1 MMRLL
6 MNCILAQVDTCV
18 GETSLFRFR
27 IKRLGFFNVFW
38 RAWLAVLCLAM
49 VAPNAGLHAQ
59 EGTFIVQGKVTD
71 VAGEP
76 IGGVSVTV
84 AGSTTGTT
92 TNDDGNYS
100 LEVTKGASL
109 VFSFVGYV
117 SQTVTANRAR
127 IDLQLELD
135 DSMSNLEEV
144 VVVGYGTQRR
154 ETITG
159 SVASVKSTELM
170 KSPTVNVS
178 NALAGRLP
186 GVVATQGSAEPGYD
200 GAAIRI
206 RGTNTLGNS
215 GPLIVIDGIPA
226 RAGGFERLSPAD
238 IDNISV
244 LKDASAAIYGA
255 RAANGVILITTKRGQ
270 SGKPTLSYT
279 FNQAFSQPTVI
290 PKLADAVQYAEMRN
304 ELEIFKL
311 PVAEW
316 SAAQTALDETGTYTR
331 TDGSVLTAPFSPEDI
346 QLYANGSDPWGHP
359 NTDWYDATLKTWSP
373 QSQHNLQISGG
384 TEDIKYLT
392 SIGYQDQ
399 DAYYKKSATGY
410 SQYDVRVNL
419 DANINQYI
427 STKIGLLGRQEDR
440 EFPTKTAGTIFRMLM
455 RGIPTEPAFWPN
467 GLPGPDIEYGENPVV
482 ITTDQTGYDRDKR
495 YYFQTNGELNIT
507 IPWVEGLK
515 FSGTASI
522 DKYVRKTKRWEIP
535 WYLYTWQGDYED
547 DGVTPL
553 LVRGERGPADPRLT
567 QGDEDQM
574 NVLLGGVL
582 TYDRT
587 FGDHTLNLLAGV
599 NRETIRNDN
608 FEAFRR
614 YFISPNIDYLFAGGE
629 AEKNNDGGAWEQARL
644 NYFGRVGYNYKSKYI
659 AEFLWRYDGSYMFP
673 EDNRFGFF
681 PGVMAGWMISEEDF
695 WKNGVPFV
703 NYLKLR
709 GSYGQMGND
718 QIYFDHD
725 NNGEQTLQE
734 YQYFSTYGFGT
745 YVIGNNLVKTLYE
758 SRVPNMFVTWEVAN
772 NYNVGL
778 DGQLMGGKFNFMVEW
793 FRNRRESIL
802 WRRNASV
809 PQTTGM
815 TLPAENIG
823 IVDNGGWDFNVGY
836 TDQFGD
842 LNLNVSLNGGYAKN
856 KIIFWDEAPGAPEW
870 QQSTGRPINSGLYYI
885 YDGVF
890 RDEAEIAAN
899 TLDYSSVTNS
909 LRPGD
914 MKYVDY
920 DGDGA
925 ITPDD
930 RVRRDKNTVPTFQGG
945 LNIGAQ
951 YKGFDLTLLFQGAT
965 GAELRVGTDESGAIG
980 NYLLDFYENRWRV
993 DAPSSQHPRITDRS
1007 DQYYSSGNTYWL
1019 RSTNYLRLKNLEL
1032 GYTFPTQWMEP
1043 AGIGNLRVYVSG
1055 FNLFTWSKIGVYD
1068 PESLNQLGQYYPQAR
1083 LLNTGIAVTF

>member
-1 MMRLL
+1 MHLKHTINAVIGGMILSGTGITP
-6 MNCILAQVDTCV
+6 ILAAGHPFHPPVMGVESPHPGAKQQSTVV
-18 GETSLFRFR
+18 GIVTSSSDGL
-27 IKRLGFFNVFW
+27 RL
-38 RAWLAVLCLAM
+38 A
-49 VAPNAGLHAQ
+49 
-59 EGTFIVQGKVTD
+59 
-71 VAGEP
+71 
-76 IGGVSVTV
+76 GVSVSIKGTSQGV
-84 AGSTTGTT
+84 STDEEGRYAIENVPTGA
-92 TNDDGNYS
+92 
-100 LEVTKGASL
+100 VL
-109 VFSFVGYV
+109 VFSMVGYTTKEE
-117 SQTVTANRAR
+117 TVGNRNM
-127 IDLQLELD
+127 IDVILEPTTSD
-135 DSMSNLEEV
+135 LEEV

-159 SVASVKSTELM
+159 SVASVKSAELM

-186 GVVATQGSAEPGYD
+186 GVVATQSSAEPGYD
-200 GAAIRI
+200 GASIRI

-226 RAGGFERLSPAD
+226 RAGGFERISPAD

-255 RAANGVILITTKRGQ
+255 RAANGVILITTKRGKT
-270 SGKPTLSYT
+270 GKPSLSYT

-290 PKLADAVQYAEMRN
+290 PELADAVQYSEMRN

-311 PVAEW
+311 PVDEW
-316 SAAQTALDETGTYTR
+316 AAAQAAFRESGSYTR
-331 TDGSVLTAPFSPEDI
+331 NDGSVLTAPASPEDMR
-346 QLYANGSDPWGHP
+346 LYADGSDPWGHP
-359 NTDWYDATLKTWSP
+359 NTDWYGAALKNWSP

-392 SIGYQDQ
+392 SIGYQTQ

-410 SQYDVRVNL
+410 EQYDVRINL
-419 DANINQYI
+419 DANINKYI
-427 STKIGLLGRQEDR
+427 NTKIGLLGRQEDR
-440 EFPTKTAGTIFRMLM
+440 HFPTKSAATIFRMLM

-467 GLPGPDIEYGENPVV
+467 GMPGPDIEYGENPVV

-495 YYFQTNGELNIT
+495 YYFQTNGQVDIT

-515 FSGTASI
+515 FSGTASV
-522 DKYVRKTKRWEIP
+522 DKYIKKTKRWEIP

-553 LVRGERGPADPRLT
+553 LVRGQRGPADPRLT
-567 QGDEDQM
+567 QGDEDQL

-608 FEAFRR
+608 FNAFRR
-614 YFISPNIDYLFAGGE
+614 YFISTSIDYLFAGGE
-629 AEKNNDGGAWEQARL
+629 AEKNNGGGAWERARL
-644 NYFGRVGYNYKSKYI
+644 NYFGRVGYNFRSKYI

-673 EDNRFGFF
+673 ESSRYGFF
-681 PGVMAGWMISEEDF
+681 PGVMAGWMISEENF
-695 WKNGVPFV
+695 WKDGVPFV

-718 QIYFDHD
+718 NIEYD
-725 NNGEQTLQE
+725 GTLQE

-745 YVIGNNLVKTLYE
+745 YIVGNELVKSLYE
-758 SRVPNMFVTWEVAN
+758 SRVPNSFITWEVAN
-772 NYNVGL
+772 NYNIGL
-778 DGQLMGGKFNFMVEW
+778 DGQLMDNKFNFTVEW
-793 FRNRRESIL
+793 FKNRRESIL
-802 WRRNASV
+802 WRRNASI

-823 IVDNGGWDFNVGY
+823 IVENGGWDFAVGY
-836 TDQFGD
+836 IDQFGD
-842 LNLNVSLNGGYAKN
+842 LSLTVGLNGGYAKN

-870 QQSTGRPINSGLYYI
+870 QQSTGRTINSGLYYI

-914 MKYVDY
+914 MRFVDY
-920 DGDGA
+920 NNDGK
-925 ITPDD
+925 ITSDD
-930 RVRRDKNTVPTFQGG
+930 RVRRDKNTIPTFQGG
-945 LNIGAQ
+945 LNIGLQ
-951 YKGFDLTLLFQGAT
+951 YKGFDLTLLFQGAA
-965 GAELRVGTDESGAIG
+965 GGELRVGTDESGAIG
-980 NYLLDFYENRWRV
+980 NFLVDFYKNRWRV
-993 DAPSSQHPRITDRS
+993 DAPSSEHPRIADRS

-1019 RSTNYLRLKNLEL
+1019 RSTDYVRLKNLEL
-1032 GYTFPTQWMEP
+1032 GYTFPNRWMEQ
-1043 AGIGNLRVYVSG
+1043 AGISNLRIYVSG
-1055 FNLFTWSKIGVYD
+1055 FNLLTWDETGVFD
-1068 PESLNQLGQYYPQAR
+1068 PESINQTGQYYPQAR

>member
-1 MMRLL
+1 MHLKHTINAVIGGMILSGTGITP
-6 MNCILAQVDTCV
+6 ILAAGHPFHPPVMGVESPHPGAKQQSTVV
-18 GETSLFRFR
+18 GIVTSSSDGL
-27 IKRLGFFNVFW
+27 RL
-38 RAWLAVLCLAM
+38 A
-49 VAPNAGLHAQ
+49 
-59 EGTFIVQGKVTD
+59 
-71 VAGEP
+71 
-76 IGGVSVTV
+76 GVSVSIKGTSQGV
-84 AGSTTGTT
+84 STDEEGRYAIENVPTGA
-92 TNDDGNYS
+92 
-100 LEVTKGASL
+100 VL
-109 VFSFVGYV
+109 VFSMVGYTTKEE
-117 SQTVTANRAR
+117 TVGNRNM
-127 IDLQLELD
+127 IDVILEPTTSD
-135 DSMSNLEEV
+135 LEEV

-159 SVASVKSTELM
+159 SVASVKSAELM

-186 GVVATQGSAEPGYD
+186 GVVATQSSAEPGYD
-200 GAAIRI
+200 GASIRI

-226 RAGGFERLSPAD
+226 RAGGFERISPAD

-255 RAANGVILITTKRGQ
+255 RAANGVILITTKRGKT
-270 SGKPTLSYT
+270 GKPSLSYT

-290 PKLADAVQYAEMRN
+290 PELADAVQYSEMRN

-311 PVAEW
+311 PVDEW
-316 SAAQTALDETGTYTR
+316 AAAQAAFRESGSYTR
-331 TDGSVLTAPFSPEDI
+331 NDGSVLTAPASPEDMR
-346 QLYANGSDPWGHP
+346 LYADGSDPWGHP
-359 NTDWYDATLKTWSP
+359 NTDWYGAALKNWSP

-392 SIGYQDQ
+392 SIGYQTQ

-410 SQYDVRVNL
+410 EQYDVRINL
-419 DANINQYI
+419 DANINKYI
-427 STKIGLLGRQEDR
+427 NTKIGLLGRQEDR
-440 EFPTKTAGTIFRMLM
+440 HFPTKSAATIFRMLM

-467 GLPGPDIEYGENPVV
+467 GMPGPDIEYGENPVV

-495 YYFQTNGELNIT
+495 YYFQTNGQVDIT

-515 FSGTASI
+515 FSGTASV
-522 DKYVRKTKRWEIP
+522 DKYIKKTKRWEIP

-553 LVRGERGPADPRLT
+553 LVRGQRGPADPRLT
-567 QGDEDQM
+567 QGDEDQL

-608 FEAFRR
+608 FNAFRR
-614 YFISPNIDYLFAGGE
+614 YFISTSIDYLFAGGE
-629 AEKNNDGGAWEQARL
+629 AEKNNGGGAWERARL
-644 NYFGRVGYNYKSKYI
+644 NYFGRVGYNFRSKYI

-673 EDNRFGFF
+673 ESSRYGFF
-681 PGVMAGWMISEEDF
+681 PGVMAGWMISEENF
-695 WKNGVPFV
+695 WKDGVPFV

-718 QIYFDHD
+718 NIEYD
-725 NNGEQTLQE
+725 GTLQE

-745 YVIGNNLVKTLYE
+745 YIVGNELVKSLYE
-758 SRVPNMFVTWEVAN
+758 SRVPNSFITWEVAN
-772 NYNVGL
+772 NYNIGL
-778 DGQLMGGKFNFMVEW
+778 DGQLMDNKFNFTVEW
-793 FRNRRESIL
+793 FKNRRESIL
-802 WRRNASV
+802 WRRNASI

-823 IVDNGGWDFNVGY
+823 IVENGGWDFAVGY

-842 LNLNVSLNGGYAKN
+842 LSLTVGLNGGYAKN

-870 QQSTGRPINSGLYYI
+870 QQSTGRTINSGLYYI

-914 MKYVDY
+914 MKFVDY
-920 DGDGA
+920 NNDGK
-925 ITPDD
+925 ITSDD
-930 RVRRDKNTVPTFQGG
+930 RVRRDKNTIPTFQGG
-945 LNIGAQ
+945 LNIGLQ
-951 YKGFDLTLLFQGAT
+951 YKGFDLTLLFQGAA
-965 GAELRVGTDESGAIG
+965 GGELRVGTDESGAIG
-980 NYLLDFYENRWRV
+980 NFLVDFYKNRWRV
-993 DAPSSQHPRITDRS
+993 DAPSSEHPRIADRS

-1019 RSTNYLRLKNLEL
+1019 RSTDYVRLKNLEL
-1032 GYTFPTQWMEP
+1032 GYTFPNRWMEQ
-1043 AGIGNLRVYVSG
+1043 AGISNLRIYVSG
-1055 FNLFTWSKIGVYD
+1055 FNLLTWDETGVFD
-1068 PESLNQLGQYYPQAR
+1068 PESINQTGQYYPQAR

>member
-1 MMRLL
+1 MHLKHTINAVIGGMILSGTGITP
-6 MNCILAQVDTCV
+6 ILAAGHPFHPPVMGVESPHPGAKQQSTVV
-18 GETSLFRFR
+18 GIVTSSSDGL
-27 IKRLGFFNVFW
+27 RL
-38 RAWLAVLCLAM
+38 A
-49 VAPNAGLHAQ
+49 
-59 EGTFIVQGKVTD
+59 
-71 VAGEP
+71 
-76 IGGVSVTV
+76 GVSVSIKGTSQGV
-84 AGSTTGTT
+84 STDEEGRYAIENVPTGA
-92 TNDDGNYS
+92 
-100 LEVTKGASL
+100 VL
-109 VFSFVGYV
+109 VFSMVGYTTKEE
-117 SQTVTANRAR
+117 TVGNRNM
-127 IDLQLELD
+127 IDVILEPTTSD
-135 DSMSNLEEV
+135 LEEV

-159 SVASVKSTELM
+159 SVASVKSAELM

-186 GVVATQGSAEPGYD
+186 GVVATQSSAEPGYD
-200 GAAIRI
+200 GASIRI

-226 RAGGFERLSPAD
+226 RAGGFERISPAD

-255 RAANGVILITTKRGQ
+255 RAANGVILITTKRGKT
-270 SGKPTLSYT
+270 GKPSLSYT

-290 PKLADAVQYAEMRN
+290 PELADAVQYSEMRN

-311 PVAEW
+311 PVDEW
-316 SAAQTALDETGTYTR
+316 AAAQAAFRESGSYTR
-331 TDGSVLTAPFSPEDI
+331 NDGSVLTAPASPEDMR
-346 QLYANGSDPWGHP
+346 LYADGSDPWGHP
-359 NTDWYDATLKTWSP
+359 NTDWYGAALKNWSP

-392 SIGYQDQ
+392 SIGYQTQ

-410 SQYDVRVNL
+410 EQYDVRINL
-419 DANINQYI
+419 DANINKYI

-440 EFPTKTAGTIFRMLM
+440 HFPTKSAATIFRMLM

-467 GLPGPDIEYGENPVV
+467 GMPGPDIEYGENPVV

-495 YYFQTNGELNIT
+495 YYFQTNGQVDIT

-515 FSGTASI
+515 FSGTASV
-522 DKYVRKTKRWEIP
+522 DKYIKKTKRWEIP

-553 LVRGERGPADPRLT
+553 LVRGQRGPADPRLT
-567 QGDEDQM
+567 QGDEDQL

-608 FEAFRR
+608 FNAFRR
-614 YFISPNIDYLFAGGE
+614 YFISTSIDYLFAGGE
-629 AEKNNDGGAWEQARL
+629 AEKNNGGGAWERARL
-644 NYFGRVGYNYKSKYI
+644 NYFGRVGYNFRSKYI

-673 EDNRFGFF
+673 ESSRYGFF
-681 PGVMAGWMISEEDF
+681 PGVMAGWMISEENF
-695 WKNGVPFV
+695 WKDGVPFV

-718 QIYFDHD
+718 NIEYD
-725 NNGEQTLQE
+725 GTLQE

-745 YVIGNNLVKTLYE
+745 YIVGNELVKSLYE
-758 SRVPNMFVTWEVAN
+758 SRVPNSFITWEVAN
-772 NYNVGL
+772 NYNIGL
-778 DGQLMGGKFNFMVEW
+778 DGQLMDNKFNFTVEW
-793 FRNRRESIL
+793 FKNRRESIL
-802 WRRNASV
+802 WRRNASI

-823 IVDNGGWDFNVGY
+823 IVENGGWDFAVGY

-842 LNLNVSLNGGYAKN
+842 LSLTVGLNGGYAKN

-870 QQSTGRPINSGLYYI
+870 QQSTGRTINSGLYYI

-914 MKYVDY
+914 MRFVDY
-920 DGDGA
+920 NNDGK
-925 ITPDD
+925 ITSDD
-930 RVRRDKNTVPTFQGG
+930 RVRRDKNTIPTFQGG
-945 LNIGAQ
+945 LNIGLQ
-951 YKGFDLTLLFQGAT
+951 YKGFDLTLLFQGAA
-965 GAELRVGTDESGAIG
+965 GGELRVGTDESGAIG
-980 NYLLDFYENRWRV
+980 NFLVDFYKNRWRV
-993 DAPSSQHPRITDRS
+993 DAPSSEHPRIADRS

-1019 RSTNYLRLKNLEL
+1019 RSTDYVRLKNLEL
-1032 GYTFPTQWMEP
+1032 GYTFPNRWMEQ
-1043 AGIGNLRVYVSG
+1043 AGISNLRIYVSG
-1055 FNLFTWSKIGVYD
+1055 FNLLTWDETGVFD
-1068 PESLNQLGQYYPQAR
+1068 PESINQTGQYYPQAR